1 MDETRLE
8 GQLLIAMPKLADPNF
23 DHTVIFLGSHSPSGG
38 AFGLVVNRPAGIE
51 FSDVLTQLG
60 LSRDR
65 GVPAPEILFGGPVQ
79 PDHGFLLMDNPDPVM
94 GEDDLSA
101 GGFFISGRTDLLQF
115 LLEEDQRRPF
125 HLCLGYSGWAA
136 GQLEF
141 ELAEN
146 AWLVAP
152 SSREILFEIPP
163 NQRWEA
169 ALEAIGVNPGALVE
183 LGSSK
188 PS

>member
-1 MDETRLE
+1 MDGMKLA

-23 DHTVIFLGSHSPSGG
+23 DHTVVFLGSHSPSGG
-38 AFGLVVNRPAGIE
+38 AFGLVVNRPARIE
-51 FSDVLTQLG
+51 FGDILTQLG
-60 LSRDR
+60 L
-65 GVPAPEILFGGPVQ
+65 PKNPNIPTPEILFGGPVK
-79 PDHGFLLMDNPDPVM
+79 PDHGFLLMDNPDPVI

-115 LLEEDQRRPF
+115 LLEENKTFPF
-125 HLCLGYSGWAA
+125 HLCLGYAGWAA

-152 SSREILFEIPP
+152 TSREILFEIPP
-163 NQRWEA
+163 SQRWEA
-169 ALEAIGVNPGALVE
+169 ALEAIGVSPGALVE